1 MNASHEYLPPVP
13 VPETGILEISR
24 LYTSPPVKGREP
36 TDKHSRLNARPGQRG
51 VFPVSKVT
59 FYRLVKLG
67 IIDAP
72 FQIGKKGYLTAEQVR
87 QSADRLSK
95 GVPVVH
101 KAQADA

>member
-13 VPETGILEISR
+13 VPETGILEINR

-36 TDKHSRLNARPGQRG
+36 TDERPRLSARPGQRG

-67 IIDAP
+67 VIDTP
-72 FQIGKKGYLTAEQVR
+72 FPIGKKRYLTADQVR
-87 QSADRLSK
+87 ASAQRLSQ
-95 GVPVVH
+95 GVSVVH
-101 KAQADA
+101 KTTAPA